1 MCSIIPRFTADRVRK
16 YDMRPLR
23 MLYIENDA
31 ALRKILGAMLVK
43 SPEIEMLAD
52 FRKSEEVLNRSL
64 IKKADVA
71 LIDFA
76 LESNGLNGV
85 ELGIA
90 LRNINEYIGIVI
102 YSQFSVPPMVKRVP
116 AAMRSGWS
124 FFEKSAHMDLQDYVD
139 ILKRTSIGK
148 GNWEDVLKENS
159 SVTENESS
167 LFFSL
172 NPRQRTIMTLTSQGM
187 SAQEVASQ
195 LDLSYSHVRRELSRA
210 YAILVP
216 DSDDSINLK
225 TSAIIKYL
233 EFMKLS
239 S

>member
-1 MCSIIPRFTADRVRK
+1 
-16 YDMRPLR
+16 MRPLR
-23 MLYIENDA
+23 ILYVENDA
-31 ALRKILGAMLVK
+31 ALRKILGAMLIQ
-43 SPEIEMLAD
+43 SQEIEILAD
-52 FRKSEEVLNRSL
+52 FGKSEEALNRTL
-64 IKKADVA
+64 IRKADVA

-76 LESNGLNGV
+76 LEPDGLNGV

-102 YSQFSVPPMVKRVP
+102 YSQFSVPQMVKRVP

-124 FFEKSAHMDLQDYVD
+124 FFEKSAHMDLEDYVD

-216 DSDDSINLK
+216 DSDDSINLR

>member
-1 MCSIIPRFTADRVRK
+1 
-16 YDMRPLR
+16 MRPLR
-23 MLYIENDA
+23 ILYVENDA
-31 ALRKILGAMLVK
+31 ALRKILGAMLIQ
-43 SPEIEMLAD
+43 SQEIEILAD
-52 FRKSEEVLNRSL
+52 FGKSEEALNRTL
-64 IKKADVA
+64 IRKADVA

-76 LESNGLNGV
+76 LEPDGLNGV

-102 YSQFSVPPMVKRVP
+102 YSQFSVPQMVKRVP

-124 FFEKSAHMDLQDYVD
+124 FFEKSAHMDLEDYVD

-148 GNWEDVLKENS
+148 GNWEDVLKEDS

-216 DSDDSINLK
+216 DSDDSINLR

>member
-1 MCSIIPRFTADRVRK
+1 
-16 YDMRPLR
+16 MRPLR
-23 MLYIENDA
+23 ILYIENDA

-52 FRKSEEVLNRSL
+52 FGKSEEVLNRSL

-76 LESNGLNGV
+76 LETNGLNGV
-85 ELGIA
+85 ELGVA

-116 AAMRSGWS
+116 VAMRSGWS
-124 FFEKSAHMDLQDYVD
+124 FFEKSAHMDLEDYVA
-139 ILKRTSIGK
+139 ILKKTSIGK
-148 GNWEDVLKENS
+148 GNWEEILSQNTSAAED
-159 SVTENESS
+159 ESS

-187 SAQEVASQ
+187 SAQEVATQ
-195 LDLSYSHVRRELSRA
+195 LDLSYAHIRRELSRA

-216 DSDDSINLK
+216 EADSSINLR
-225 TSAIIKYL
+225 TSAIIKYM
-233 EFMKLS
+233 EFMKVS
-239 S
+239 P

>member
-1 MCSIIPRFTADRVRK
+1 
-16 YDMRPLR
+16 MRPLR
-23 MLYIENDA
+23 ILYVENDA
-31 ALRKILGAMLVK
+31 ALRKILGAMLIQ
-43 SPEIEMLAD
+43 SQEIEILAD
-52 FRKSEEVLNRSL
+52 FGKSEEALNRTL
-64 IKKADVA
+64 IRKADVA

-76 LESNGLNGV
+76 LEPDGLNGV

-102 YSQFSVPPMVKRVP
+102 YSQFSVPPMVRRVP

-124 FFEKSAHMDLQDYVD
+124 FFEKSAHMDLEDYVD

-216 DSDDSINLK
+216 DSDDSINLR

>member
-1 MCSIIPRFTADRVRK
+1 
-16 YDMRPLR
+16 
-23 MLYIENDA
+23 
-31 ALRKILGAMLVK
+31 
-43 SPEIEMLAD
+43 
-52 FRKSEEVLNRSL
+52 VLNRSL

-76 LESNGLNGV
+76 LEPDGLNGV

-102 YSQFSVPPMVKRVP
+102 YSQFSVPPMVRRVP

-124 FFEKSAHMDLQDYVD
+124 FFEKSAHMDLEDYVD

-148 GNWEDVLKENS
+148 GNWEDVLKEDS

-216 DSDDSINLK
+216 DSDDSINLR

>member
-1 MCSIIPRFTADRVRK
+1 
-16 YDMRPLR
+16 MRPLR
-23 MLYIENDA
+23 MLYVENDA
-31 ALRKILGAMLVK
+31 ALRKILGAMLIQ
-43 SPEIEMLAD
+43 SQEIEILAD
-52 FRKSEEVLNRSL
+52 FGKSEEALNRTL
-64 IKKADVA
+64 IRKADVA

-76 LESNGLNGV
+76 LEPDGLNGV

-124 FFEKSAHMDLQDYVD
+124 FFEKSAHMDLEDYVD

-148 GNWEDVLKENS
+148 GNWEDVLKEDS

-216 DSDDSINLK
+216 DSDDSINLR

>member
-1 MCSIIPRFTADRVRK
+1 M
-16 YDMRPLR
+16 R
-23 MLYIENDA
+23 MLYVENDA
-31 ALRKILGAMLVK
+31 ALRKILGNALVK
-43 SPEIEMLAD
+43 SPEIEMLGG
-52 FRKSEEVLNRSL
+52 FGKSEEVLDRTL

-71 LIDFA
+71 LIDYA
-76 LESNGLNGV
+76 LEANGLNGV

-116 AAMRSGWS
+116 MEMRSGWS
-124 FFEKSAHMDLQDYVD
+124 FFEKSAHMDLEDYVD
-139 ILKRTSIGK
+139 ILKKTSRGK
-148 GNWEDVLKENS
+148 GNWEEVLKESS
-159 SVTENESS
+159 SVTESDSS
-167 LFFSL
+167 LFFTL
-172 NPRQRTIMTLTSQGM
+172 NPRRRTIMTLTSQGM

-195 LDLSYSHVRRELSRA
+195 LNLSYAHVRRELSRA
-210 YAILVP
+210 YAILIP
-216 DSDDSINLK
+216 DSDDSINLR

>member
-1 MCSIIPRFTADRVRK
+1 MDIDKSI
-16 YDMRPLR
+16 
-23 MLYIENDA
+23 
-31 ALRKILGAMLVK
+31 
-43 SPEIEMLAD
+43 D
-52 FRKSEEVLNRSL
+52 FGKSEEALNRTL
-64 IKKADVA
+64 IRKADVA

-76 LESNGLNGV
+76 LEPDGLNGV

-102 YSQFSVPPMVKRVP
+102 YSQFSVPQMVKRVP

-124 FFEKSAHMDLQDYVD
+124 FFEKSAHMDLEDYVD

-148 GNWEDVLKENS
+148 GNWEDVLKEDS

-172 NPRQRTIMTLTSQGM
+172 NPRQRTIMTLTSQGL
-187 SAQEVASQ
+187 SAHEVATQ
-195 LDLSYSHVRRELSRA
+195 LDLSYAHIRRELSRA

-216 DSDDSINLK
+216 DSDDSINLR